1 MSIIRLELDKAQY
14 QKVIKALR
22 NVEGKYEENVYKSAA
37 NKTATRAKRI
47 LETQNKRIYGGPHP
61 EGISGRSRKES
72 AKSANPTATLIFKS
86 EQPDIKKFRHIGGDS
101 HTKTVYSGGKRVKF
115 PIYVQQLKSGA
126 MKLVQNEFGLG
137 FAVTFKSGHTAIV
150 THTGQ
155 RTKSGKERLKTWMGS
170 SDMATVRNEK
180 VYGQK
185 EAQLQNIFIQ
195 ECERALQKALG

>member
-1 MSIIRLELDKAQY
+1 
-14 QKVIKALR
+14 
-22 NVEGKYEENVYKSAA
+22 
-37 NKTATRAKRI
+37 
-47 LETQNKRIYGGPHP
+47 
-61 EGISGRSRKES
+61 
-72 AKSANPTATLIFKS
+72 
-86 EQPDIKKFRHIGGDS
+86 
-101 HTKTVYSGGKRVKF
+101 
-115 PIYVQQLKSGA
+115 

-185 EAQLQNIFIQ
+185 EAQLQSIFIQ